1 MTDFPPSNEQQG
13 NAAGQSAGQAGG
25 QSQQPQQVPQ
35 QPMESIPQYGQ
46 YAPQQGQPQYTQ
58 YNGQAAYGQPSYS
71 QPGQGGYAGQPQYE
85 QPQYSQPGGNAPANP
100 FSPGYQGGYQGE
112 QQQPYGQG
120 QQYAQ
125 PQYGQPLPQGA
136 PAQAYAFEPPIDK
149 PWYGIGFGAAVKRLF
164 VKMFVWTGRASRGEF
179 WWAFLFVA
187 LVSMLVGWF
196 IGPLGLAIVT
206 AWGILSDLALLPIG
220 IRRLHDANLSGWFML
235 IPVIATAANDVLAVA
250 IVPRLGAEFA
260 AIYAGGDDPALYEE
274 AVRRGMQQFLE
285 RNATTLGISTL
296 VWLAAAIAMIVTI
309 VLLAGR
315 SKPEGARFDA
325 PAQR

>member
-1 MTDFPPSNEQQG
+1 MANFPPNNEQQG
-13 NAAGQSAGQAGG
+13 NTAGQNDEQAGG
-25 QSQQPQQVPQ
+25 QAPQ
-35 QPMESIPQYGQ
+35 QPAGPMPQYGQ
-46 YAPQQGQPQYTQ
+46 YAPQQGQPQY
-58 YNGQAAYGQPSYS
+58 YGQPAYGQPSYS
-71 QPGQGGYAGQPQYE
+71 QPGQGGYAGQPQYG
-85 QPQYSQPGGNAPANP
+85 QPGGNAPANP

-112 QQQPYGQG
+112 QQ
-120 QQYAQ
+120 

-136 PAQAYAFEPPIDK
+136 PAQAYTFEPPIDK

-164 VKMFVWTGRASRGEF
+164 AKMFVCTGRASRGEF

-187 LVSMLVGWF
+187 LVSMVVGWL
-196 IGPLGLAIVT
+196 IGPLGLAIVA

-235 IPVIATAANDVLAVA
+235 IPVIATAANEVLAVA

-274 AVRRGMQQFLE
+274 TLRRGMQQFLE
-285 RNATTLGISTL
+285 RNATTLGISTI
-296 VWLAAAIAMIVTI
+296 VWFAAAIAMIVTI

-315 SKPEGARFDA
+315 SKPEGARFDI